1 MDIEKLKYPI
11 GKYSPG
17 EIKFDEIEKWIED
30 ISSLPLQLSKLIIKD
45 VDEEALNYTYRPEG
59 WSIKQLVHHLADSH
73 MNAFIRF
80 KLALTEDNPTIKPYL
95 EGKWATMHDVK
106 EVPIES
112 SMLILQGVHAR
123 LASVLRDMS
132 VQEFSRKYTH
142 PEHGKSLDLAFTT
155 GMYSWHGRHHL
166 EHIKSALKFG
176 KVYWN

>member
-1 MDIEKLKYPI
+1 MDIEKLKFPI

-17 EIKFDEIEKWIED
+17 EIKFEEIQRWIED
-30 ISSLPLQLSKLIIKD
+30 IANLPEQLSEVLKN
-45 VDEEALNYTYRPEG
+45 VDEEALSFTYRPEG
-59 WSIKQLVHHLADSH
+59 WSIRQLVHHLADSH

-95 EGKWATMHDVK
+95 EAKWATMHDVK

-112 SMLILQGVHAR
+112 SVLILKGVHAR

-142 PEHGKSLDLAFTT
+142 PEHGKSLDLAYTV

-166 EHIKSALKFG
+166 AHIKCALKFG
-176 KVYWN
+176 RAYWN